1 MRLLYRY
8 GLIMLIVG
16 SFSSCSRS
24 DVQDVLKPSSTSTP
38 LIAPDLAE
46 PTTVDN
52 QWQTLE
58 PGLELRE
65 IGYDITNVQIL
76 RVDPAYF
83 RLRVGYDVASPGRV
97 SEWAAALAPVAVI
110 NGGYFDPQG
119 RATALTIFDGVVN
132 GTSYDGFGGMLA
144 VDSNNAWS
152 LRSLREQ
159 PYDSTEVLNQALQS
173 APMLVVH
180 GAAIEQP
187 NDDGDRARRSVVAI
201 DQAGRLLL
209 IVCSWPSFTLTD
221 LSQWLVKQDL
231 AIDAAL
237 NLDGGSSTGL
247 VVASEKRSFNLDS
260 LVRVPQVLLVE
271 RR

>member
-8 GLIMLIVG
+8 GLVALIAWCMT
-16 SFSSCSRS
+16 SCSQS
-24 DVQDVLKPSSTSTP
+24 DMQEVLKPSATSTP
-38 LIAPDLAE
+38 IIASDTAA
-46 PTTVDN
+46 PTTIDN

-58 PGLELRE
+58 PGLDFRE

-76 RVDPAYF
+76 RVDPANF
-83 RLRVGYDVASPGRV
+83 RLRIGYDVASPGRV
-97 SEWAAALAPVAVI
+97 SEWADALKPVAVI

-144 VDSNNAWS
+144 VDSADTWS

-159 PYDSTEVLNQALQS
+159 PYDSDEVLNQALQS

-180 GAAIEQP
+180 GSAIEQP
-187 NDDGDRARRSVVAI
+187 NDDGDRARRSVVAL
-201 DQAGRLLL
+201 DQAGRLLI
-209 IVCSWPSFTLTD
+209 IVCSWPSFTLTE

-247 VVASEKRSFNLDS
+247 VVASESRAFKLDS

>member
-1 MRLLYRY
+1 MHFLFRLS
-8 GLIMLIVG
+8 LIMLLAWGLI
-16 SFSSCSRS
+16 SCSRS
-24 DVQDVLKPSSTSTP
+24 DMQEVLKPSGTSTP
-38 LIAPDLAE
+38 IIAPNSAE

-52 QWQTLE
+52 QWQRLE
-58 PGLELRE
+58 PGLEFRE
-65 IGYDITNVQIL
+65 IGYDVTNVQVL
-76 RVDPAYF
+76 RIDPTYF
-83 RLRVGYDVASPGRV
+83 RLRIGYDVASPGRV
-97 SEWAAALAPVAVI
+97 SEWAAALKPVAVI

-144 VDSNNAWS
+144 VDSADAWS

-159 PYDSTEVLNQALQS
+159 PYDSSEVLNQALQS

-187 NDDGDRARRSVVAI
+187 NDDGDKARRSVIAL
-201 DQAGRLLL
+201 DQAGRLLI
-209 IVCSWPSFTLTD
+209 IVCSWPSFTLTE
-221 LSQWLVKQDL
+221 LSQWLVQQNL

-247 VVASEKRSFNLDS
+247 VVSSESRSFKLDS
-260 LVRVPQVLLVE
+260 LVRVPQVLLIE
-271 RR
+271 RK

>member
-1 MRLLYRY
+1 MKFLYRS
-8 GLIMLIVG
+8 GLIILVGWGLI
-16 SFSSCSRS
+16 SCSQA
-24 DVQDVLKPSSTSTP
+24 DVQEVLKPSGTSTP
-38 LIAPDLAE
+38 IIAPDTAA

-52 QWQTLE
+52 QWQSLE

-65 IGYDITNVQIL
+65 ISYDITNVQVL
-76 RVDPAYF
+76 RIDPAYF

-97 SEWAAALAPVAVI
+97 SEWAAALKSVAVI

-144 VDSNNAWS
+144 VDSADTWS

-159 PYDSTEVLNQALQS
+159 PYDSNEVLNQALQS

-187 NDDGDRARRSVVAI
+187 NDDGDKARRSVIAL
-201 DQAGRLLL
+201 DRRGRLLI
-209 IVCSWPSFTLTD
+209 IVCSWPSFTLTE

-247 VVASEKRSFNLDS
+247 VVSSESRAFKLDS